1 MKDSKT
7 YRIRTKLGSESE
19 SVINVQLEQT
29 FDTFEILS
37 LKLDQKNAYKLYQS
51 DYGVIVGRVIAN
63 GGFGVPNAK
72 VSIFI
77 ESEEDDDFT
86 KRLLYP
92 YKSTMATNFDG
103 IRYNLL
109 PDYVDDACHQNVGT
123 FPNKRLVL
131 DNNDII
137 DIYDKYYVYT
147 TVTNNAG
154 DYMIFGVPTG
164 SQKLHVDLDLSDIG
178 MLSQR
183 PRDLMYK
190 GYKETDFESPNKF
203 KKSTNLN
210 SLAQIYTQDKGLYVY
225 PFWGDTTES
234 KDNIAVTRCD
244 IELSYKFEPTCVFM
258 GSIVTDTG
266 SNSISKNCAG
276 ATSSGKMS
284 ELVSGEGTIEMIRKT
299 IDNKVESYQIRGN
312 RLIDGD
318 GVWCYQIPM
327 NLDYIMTDEFG
338 NIVPSDNPEKGI
350 PTRTRVRFRISL
362 DKVPNDNTARNR
374 CQYLVPNNPRLD
386 EERYPDFTKTK
397 EVDYEFG
404 TNTKDE
410 NYRDL
415 FWNKV
420 YTVKNYIP
428 RLQKNTWVKNRKHT
442 GIKLINHFGDNNP
455 MPYNNM
461 NIKLTFQYRL
471 ICVIAKIF
479 INLIRFLNQIL
490 TLLSYPFCWIAKLF
504 KGPCKLL
511 RRVPWP
517 LKWITKVLE
526 VPICG
531 LYDLA
536 TKMVFPCIEISSEF
550 CGDNV
555 THNYSFYPGCGKI
568 LFTNA
573 TMPGECITEKTKLK
587 HEEQQIKDNVPQEEK
602 TEVSFSTGELYNC
615 VESSL
620 AEDNDVVSFNF
631 HNDWINGVLYAPL
644 WFRKIT
650 PKKKLL
656 FGLIKRDAKDQWC
669 SSETLQ
675 NKKLKI
681 FTPCAI
687 LREKEKSYY
696 SVDGMP
702 KKAYHMDGSM
712 KCGNNMEKQNCLNRR
727 AFIGLHNGIIVKRQT
742 MLGEDVY
749 YYQAVEFDHDQRTGN
764 NAIEGTPVK
773 EENEQGSV
781 KLVFATDIV
790 LLGSLN
796 DCDLQGVPQF
806 FKSLES
812 TTYKLPPTLL
822 FTDNVMVTSINE
834 EGVPESLFSDDGDTI
849 TTTQESKTEMTGA
862 DWGNYN
868 DDICPGSRNEEHN
881 QDSGLFYSIGCNSQR
896 TLPKSCINLSRIC
909 EFGVSL
915 DESKHVLTEQP
926 TKTGSDDSFY
936 SYLVPDGFISK
947 DELYNIDERS
957 AFASLNHNGLH
968 TKLSEKTGL
977 MEYDFDYVFVN
988 NFDNSLRGHM
998 EARQKRCSNSYKYN
1012 YWLEEFSDGYYDFRM
1027 GRKPYF
1033 YDDENYNENLEKNR
1047 QPSGRSLPRYENSF
1061 YFYFGLKHG
1070 KTALDKFNSQFVSS
1084 CYDENE
1090 EFENIGVIAVGN
1102 DWCSDLTG
1110 NSRNGYIA
1118 IDLSMVD
1125 LPCEII
1131 FKSLS
1136 DSGFTD
1142 MVIETNEE
1150 KIYIC
1155 NWSREELDNMHY
1167 PSLEGLRV
1175 ALTELEEKGYVHV
1188 KIDINQSVIK
1198 MFPNGTYEMTVTDK
1212 NGEITTVTF
1221 TLKSEY
1227 LKSNVVGTNFNYP
1240 DNVLLKRFNGS
1251 RDAIKNDTTDIEPMP
1266 VSIISTRDIGGT
1278 IAVSF
1283 PYSYN
1288 KVSGENEEIPY
1299 FIIEVSGIRDT
1310 NGNYTYNEYIDRRD
1324 SLTNTDGVI
1333 AYNENRNN
1341 SENGVALFG
1350 VPKPDECYL
1359 IKVTEYCFD
1368 MSTSTYTRSGNTVS
1382 YTVCIK
1388 EKQPFKLYINE
1399 VDYDLISDWDCGFR
1413 NELQNSADVKPTGS
1427 PRDLLRDVHP
1437 SDNWIHMS
1445 DKRRYRWYSYRPY
1458 QNIDKEFVRTT
1469 DQIHN
1474 MFRDSLDDTV
1484 DGKTEIQFLSQF
1496 DSSRYNVLY
1505 NKHFAENMPHVLY
1518 NINEDNEKED
1528 NITKRSNFWQLDTN
1542 KFREEIKHASARQ
1555 TETEYVSD
1563 YHVSKDFYS
1572 ENYVHKGN
1580 CGTIT
1585 PTEYNTLSPED
1596 KEKYYPLRIN
1606 KTTYDNIENDT
1617 CKSNFSVRTIDDRG
1631 YNALYDQNMYYYT
1644 QTKLITDTEYYL
1656 MPDEERRKCTIVNVY
1671 NMYRYTWVIVINDE
1685 EYNALEGYTSE
1696 VYVNKNTCNAISPIE
1711 YRELNDEEKTQYYS
1725 LEVDEETYNEMDSY
1739 CKPHF
1744 SGNKSRCV
1752 QFNEGG
1758 KGDYYDLVLDEQTY
1772 QNQLNDIQKLYFRK
1786 NTYYVGEETELEAL
1800 LGILYDLT
1808 KEVDELQDE
1817 VVNNVKQTF
1826 QLNCTSDTKTITYRA
1841 ITDDKPITY
1850 HEVHKHE
1857 NVEEENDFQTVECSF
1872 KYNNSYTVDEIS
1884 IPTITTKDSKFY
1896 GNEDIPEPLTFLK
1909 FEMSGSVL
1917 PEDLTGNMSGVY
1929 NYRGTSEK
1937 KKLMFSVDNRAT
1949 CGSDDEK
1956 TKKAYFVAVNNSRY
1970 PINTNKA
1977 GNTIPERY
1985 RTDNPQLG
1993 YMFGYHIIDKI
2004 FDINPLVWAIT
2015 NNVPYFMKYV
2025 EDLSGKSPKG
2035 ETIEKRTIF
2044 ENKLVYMNGLF
2055 TAQIRNGNAS
2065 YYDTYKVDGDKKRA
2079 NFKEQEIGYVFS
2091 PEIYTYRDNEET
2103 DEDVEDRMPTLRY
2116 LTGADINVEL
2126 STIPGV
2132 TNSLTI
2138 KNYDNYAIG
2147 TDEENEQQDDDMWQ
2161 HTNRKEYC
2169 TLTKYDERYTFKD
2182 DNDCELSDNIDSR
2195 LKIVLTEDSVNDCKN
2210 RGNTKFS
2217 LKIENCSDEEGLIYY
2232 VFDAKDDGNIY
2243 YPINKAEFD
2252 DTEGM
2257 FVMDVGCQG
2266 KCALD
2271 QNTKIFEKNVNKLQY
2286 LYTVYTKRGLKPYW
2300 GSFPFGNI
2308 GVQGTLGNYETT
2320 TELESIYEN
2329 ENTEQEYKA
2338 KGWSNTGEFTLTD
2351 NDNYPCV
2358 YSVVVTGNNTR
2369 TISPVYDY
2377 RYVCVTLIFGS
2388 VFIKKEIL
2396 DENNAITGFD
2406 FSENGKMTFDIS
2418 NVYNCEHP
2426 ERFEDILYYFY
2437 NYPYKVTFECK
2448 LDGANTVQGSYTHTS
2463 YVNDPEG
2470 YVLFDLSEDAYNS
2483 LKVIY
2488 DGSRGSVGKR
2498 IDNDTK
2504 VEIVDVTG
2512 LKHIPQWRTEADCC
2526 VAYKNKCWASV
2537 TWFTNGGTWVDTY
2550 DKGTYLIDAYTEVD
2564 GEGYENDYYG
2574 SDSDFVKLFENG
2586 TTYTPGSVGI
2596 LTKDTGEGS
2605 TICPQEGEGGFLGWS
2620 TTPDGSN
2627 IVDSDQVITIDC
2639 DDRDG
2644 YGAQIYYAIWADDI
2658 VGVQWLDCDG
2668 NELKKLCNV
2677 IKGTVLTDED
2687 MPVSDNPDKIIA
2699 GWKIGD
2705 DDVDLTNGYEVT
2717 GDTVF
2722 TARCATACFPSIR
2735 LFECID
2741 IGREYIEMVYI
2752 SIDVTPSGGGTPKH
2766 HTYTWSPIGFGT
2778 YPSLSNEAVWVCP
2791 MSFNEGD
2798 EIVVNIDGIET
2809 HNGCMIWTTN
2819 SVCDNYSAEFSE
2831 CDWAVEICQNSV
2843 IEGNSTLLTLGEN
2856 CRGSQVKMIHKY
2868 ASQDDCSCETPVRV
2882 IWRKDCPGDI
2892 HWDTFV
2898 CYGEYLILPAANP
2911 KKEGYTFDGW
2921 DDGYDDEILLNPVTS
2936 ETHTQIIDGV
2946 PTIELCPI
2954 WKADGDDGDEEYT
2967 VEFLAEG
2974 NNLSNY
2980 TKQVNSGDMLLLSDI
2995 PEDSSISVPSGKT
3008 WPNNK
3013 WTHKTKVNGVF
3024 ITGSKYYRSEIPTIE
3039 ILGDT
3044 QFVAEFEEEIPQT
3057 TYSVTFKVGECQ
3069 IDEIQEVTEG
3079 GYAVC
3084 PTSEE
3089 VEESECFTEGFD
3101 VFDGEWRLEGTNL
3114 TYDETYINNS
3124 YNIVTDTVFVAVL
3137 TKLGECEYDFY
3148 WSIPEELENKDING
3162 NSVTTDSLA
3171 HGVIPSGSVPT
3182 PPSDTPPTLNGF
3194 NYGGWLIRGGDGTP
3208 FDNNNIPAIMSNT
3221 IFDGCWIDTGKRKY
3235 RIPWRV
3241 ENYSSK
3247 TLKAGHFTLKVN
3259 CPGGIVTDSDT
3270 DISFGGDIQP
3280 YSGSGE
3286 PNERHGND
3294 LVADTMPIDWISL
3307 YANTAVVTCQ
3317 VGNNTVDVTWTRDSG
3332 LLITNTYFRNGSNQT
3347 LVVQLY
3353 DTAPSYPVT
3362 FNAVDLDGNLIKM
3375 VSTQNVA
3382 IATTLDDTIIPS
3394 TAYICSY
3401 ASPGGVGVAYNFIE
3415 WDDDPHGDVVWS
3427 ALTYNAKLERKQ
3439 YNVTFIWDGDNPS
3452 NLIVRSILHGEYADT
3467 VEPSPS
3473 LAPVK
3478 TGYTFSGWNPVPA
3491 ETQVTSPDVVFVGV
3505 WTPDAP
3511 DTVNITFI
3519 AEEQNSS
3526 PVVSWTVTT
3535 LQNVEIGHTLT
3546 QSEVPSEQ
3554 EILNATDNP
3563 NAYLFGSWEGGQ
3575 SPAGMT
3581 ITAAT
3586 TIIKAYVTKKTFT
3599 VTFKVKDD
3607 DSGSVIGSDIS
3618 SMTVPYGYIL
3628 SSSDLP
3634 SNSEILNATGNPEAY
3649 DLNDLYWR
3657 VGNTNTD
3664 FDGGATVEIVTNRT
3678 VYAMVVRKFFSVKY
3692 VHNNGTGTET
3702 NVTPSPYYGD
3712 AIEIIDAPQYA
3723 NHTFDGWKSSL
3734 NNQLYQPGTSY
3745 IVDNTVVFTAQWTD
3759 VTPGPYS
3766 VKFYGDDSALIETQ
3780 TIQYGQHATPPS
3792 VTTNEGRKFKD
3803 AWIRRSNSETV
3814 NNSDFSTYNINA
3826 NMDFDAVIVNEYKVR
3841 FQTPSYV
3848 GIIGSQWVEE
3858 NESVQNSGLPT
3869 YQQVTEKA
3877 NEEGLTYMGN
3887 ANGECNG
3894 EGAWRINSPA
3904 LDSQTYTNNQIIAY
3918 PITSETT
3925 FYARFSCVVT
3935 FDYGSH
3941 SSQPSTMLSVEKRTY
3956 LTTSQIPT
3964 PQQQYIDENYE
3975 FVGWDGNTSERIMD
3989 NITFTAQWQEKPSA
4003 IVTWQVN
4010 YETVDG
4016 TMTTVTYRTNEF
4028 NNLPYVL
4035 QSSDIPVNDAL
4046 KAATG
4051 EYAAFSGGGNQPT
4064 WSPQNPVGV
4073 EITGDTTFTATFMR
4087 NTYNV
4092 TFKLC
4097 DDTTVAYSSNPIK
4110 YGQTVNTNIVPN
4122 PENENCTLNPI
4133 NPWNPSL
4140 TTPVTSNII
4149 FAANCD
4155 CQGEMET
4162 YQVNTRVTNNTT
4174 RYSINSIR
4182 VFLWVSTGGSGQ
4194 ESETTIG
4201 AGGGI
4206 TPNGGYHDGSDFKA
4220 DKFPSN
4226 WVYFQARRAIVT
4238 FDQHSPM
4245 EITLSDTG
4253 VGYKLTSNTFS
4264 VGDYG
4269 TSKVFEITVEEV

>member
-7 YRIRTKLGSESE
+7 YRIRTKLGGESE

-276 ATSSGKMS
+276 ATNSGKMS

-404 TNTKDE
+404 TNTKEE

-526 VPICG
+526 IPICG

-573 TMPGECITEKTKLK
+573 TMPGECITGKTKTK

-687 LREKEKSYY
+687 LREKEKSYN
-696 SVDGMP
+696 SIDGTS

-773 EENEQGSV
+773 EKNEQGSV

-868 DDICPGSRNEEHN
+868 DDICPGSKNEEHN

-915 DESKHVLTEQP
+915 DESKHILTEQP

-998 EARQKRCSNSYKYN
+998 EARQKRCSNSYRYN

-1033 YDDENYNENLEKNR
+1033 YDDEKYNENLEKNR

-1102 DWCSDLTG
+1102 DWCSDLTD

-1125 LPCEII
+1125 LPCEIV

-1142 MVIETNEE
+1142 RVIETNEE
-1150 KIYIC
+1150 KIYLC

-1188 KIDINQSVIK
+1188 KYDINQYLIK

-1251 RDAIKNDTTDIEPMP
+1251 RDAIKNDTTNIEPMP

-1299 FIIEVSGIRDT
+1299 FIIEVSGIKDT
-1310 NGNYTYNEYIDRRD
+1310 NGNYTYNEYIDRRNG
-1324 SLTNTDGVI
+1324 LTKTNGVI

-1359 IKVTEYCFD
+1359 VKVTEYCFD

-1399 VDYDLISDWDCGFR
+1399 VDYDLISDWNCGFI
-1413 NELQNSADVKPTGS
+1413 NESQNTAEVKPTGS
-1427 PRDLLRDVHP
+1427 PSNLLRNVRP

-1474 MFRDSLDDTV
+1474 MFRDSP
-1484 DGKTEIQFLSQF
+1484 DGKVDRKTETEFLNQFNGSK
-1496 DSSRYNVLY
+1496 YNVLY
-1505 NKHFAENMPHVLY
+1505 NKHFTENMPHVLY

-1528 NITKRSNFWQLDTN
+1528 DITKRSNFWQLDTSN
-1542 KFREEIKHASARQ
+1542 LREEIGHASTRQ

-1563 YHVSKDFYS
+1563 YHVSRDFYS
-1572 ENYVHKGN
+1572 ENYVHKEN
-1580 CGTIT
+1580 CDTIT
-1585 PTEYNTLSPED
+1585 PTEYSTLSPED

-1606 KTTYDNIENDT
+1606 KTTYDSIENDT
-1617 CKSNFSVRTIDDRG
+1617 CKSNFSVRTIDDSG

-1644 QTKLITDTEYYL
+1644 QTKLITDTEYNV
-1656 MPDEERRKCTIVNVY
+1656 MPDEERRKCTRINVY
-1671 NMYRYTWVIVINDE
+1671 NMYRYTWVTVINEE
-1685 EYNALEGYTSE
+1685 EYNTLEGYTSE
-1696 VYVNKNTCNAISPIE
+1696 VYVNKDTCDVISPIE
-1711 YRELNDEEKTQYYS
+1711 YRELDDEEKTQYYS
-1725 LEVDEETYNEMDSY
+1725 LEVDEETYNEMSPY
-1739 CKPHF
+1739 CQSRF
-1744 SGNKSRCV
+1744 SEKKSRCV

-1758 KGDYYDLVLDEQTY
+1758 KEDYYDLVLDEQTY
-1772 QNQLNDIQKLYFRK
+1772 QNQLNDIQKSYFRE

-1808 KEVDELQDE
+1808 LEVDKLQDE
-1817 VVNNVKQTF
+1817 VVDNVKQTF

-1857 NVEEENDFQTVECSF
+1857 NIEEENDFQTVECSF
-1872 KYNNSYTVDEIS
+1872 KYSTSYTVDEIS
-1884 IPTITTKDSKFY
+1884 VPTITTKDSKFY
-1896 GNEDIPEPLTFLK
+1896 GNEDISEPLTFLK
-1909 FEMSGSVL
+1909 FVMSGSNA
-1917 PEDLTGNMSGVY
+1917 PEDLTGDTNGLY
-1929 NYRGTSEK
+1929 NYSGTSEK

-1949 CGSDDEK
+1949 CDSDDEK

-1985 RTDNPQLG
+1985 RTGDSQLG

-2025 EDLSGKSPKG
+2025 SNLIGKSPRG
-2035 ETIEKRTIF
+2035 ETIEERTIF
-2044 ENKLVYMNGLF
+2044 DNKLVYMNGLF

-2091 PEIYTYRDNEET
+2091 PEIYTYRENGET

-2116 LTGADINVEL
+2116 VTGAKITVDIPGDVE
-2126 STIPGV
+2126 GV

-2147 TDEENEQQDDDMWQ
+2147 TDEENEEQDNDMWQ
-2161 HTNRKEYC
+2161 HTEKKEYC

-2195 LKIVLTEDSVNDCKN
+2195 LRIVLTEDSVNDCKN
-2210 RGNTKFS
+2210 RKNTKFS

-2232 VFDAKDDGNIY
+2232 VFDAKDGGNIY

-2252 DTEGM
+2252 DGEGM

-2271 QNTKIFEKNVNKLQY
+2271 QDTKIFEKDVNKLQY
-2286 LYTVYTKRGLKPYW
+2286 LYTVYTKRGLKPYL

-2308 GVQGTLGNYETT
+2308 GFQGTLGNYETT

-2351 NDNYPCV
+2351 KDSYPCV

-2388 VFIKKEIL
+2388 VFIKKEVL

-2406 FSENGKMTFDIS
+2406 FSENGKMTFDVS
-2418 NVYNCEHP
+2418 NIYDCEHP
-2426 ERFEDILYYFY
+2426 NSFDKILYYFY

-2537 TWFTNGGTWVDTY
+2537 TWFTNGGTWVDTHEE
-2550 DKGTYLIDAYTEVD
+2550 GTYLIDAYTEAD
-2564 GEGYENDYYG
+2564 GEGYENGYYG

-2596 LTKDTGEGS
+2596 LTKNTGEGS
-2605 TICPQEGEGGFLGWS
+2605 TICPQDGEGGFLGWS

-2627 IVDSDQVITIDC
+2627 IVNADQVITIDC

-2668 NELKKLCNV
+2668 NEVKKLCNV
-2677 IKGTVLTDED
+2677 IKGTIIEYSD
-2687 MPVSDNPDKIIA
+2687 MPTPSSPDIAYTSWTANDVAISD
-2699 GWKIGD
+2699 WE
-2705 DDVDLTNGYEVT
+2705 NGYEVT
-2717 GDTVF
+2717 GDTIF
-2722 TARCATACFPSIR
+2722 KAECEQTYKPSLRFIN
-2735 LFECID
+2735 CID
-2741 IGREYIEMVYI
+2741 IGRREIVYVELTYYIYDESGILVE
-2752 SIDVTPSGGGTPKH
+2752 TNKRRWAPSPIVSPGNGSGRNEDTFIAEKFYPENYSVQFVIERVETADGCAIYDSDGCSGSAPGTPCEWA
-2766 HTYTWSPIGFGT
+2766 YDI
-2778 YPSLSNEAVWVCP
+2778 C
-2791 MSFNEGD
+2791 
-2798 EIVVNIDGIET
+2798 
-2809 HNGCMIWTTN
+2809 TN
-2819 SVCDNYSAEFSE
+2819 SQAETSGLNN
-2831 CDWAVEICQNSV
+2831 VERQAKSV
-2843 IEGNSTLLTLGEN
+2843 LMTDE
-2856 CRGSQVKMIHKY
+2856 
-2868 ASQDDCSCETPVRV
+2868 DCSCSNSYDI
-2882 IWRKDCPGDI
+2882 IWLDDCTNGEIYNEEDYVCFGDYI
-2892 HWDTFV
+2892 VPPYPDP
-2898 CYGEYLILPAANP
+2898 E
-2911 KKEGYTFDGW
+2911 KEGYVFDGW
-2921 DDGYDDEILLNPVTS
+2921 NDRHGGDVLNNPLSENTPNEGGVITICAEWKEEEPIQ
-2936 ETHTQIIDGV
+2936 ETH
-2946 PTIELCPI
+2946 
-2954 WKADGDDGDEEYT
+2954 
-2967 VEFLAEG
+2967 F
-2974 NNLSNY
+2974 
-2980 TKQVNSGDMLLLSDI
+2980 
-2995 PEDSSISVPSGKT
+2995 
-3008 WPNNK
+3008 
-3013 WTHKTKVNGVF
+3013 
-3024 ITGSKYYRSEIPTIE
+3024 
-3039 ILGDT
+3039 
-3044 QFVAEFEEEIPQT
+3044 
-3057 TYSVTFKVGECQ
+3057 VTFKVDECQ
-3069 IDEIQEVTEG
+3069 IGPVQEIANNGHAT
-3079 GYAVC
+3079 C
-3084 PTSEE
+3084 PTHED
-3089 VEESECFTEGFD
+3089 VESSSCFTEGFD
-3101 VFDGEWRLEGTNL
+3101 VFEGKWCLEGTNQIF
-3114 TYDETYINNS
+3114 DETYINNT
-3124 YNIVTDTVFVAVL
+3124 YVINTDTVFVAVL
-3137 TKLGECEYDFY
+3137 TRLEECEYDFY
-3148 WSIPEELENKDING
+3148 WSVPEEVENKDING
-3162 NSVTTDSLA
+3162 NPISTDSLA
-3171 HGVIPSGSVPT
+3171 HGVVAAGDIPLPPT
-3182 PPSDTPPTLNGF
+3182 DTPPTLNGF
-3194 NYGGWLIRGGDGTP
+3194 TYQGWKIRGGDGTP
-3208 FDNNNIPAIMSNT
+3208 FDNSNIPAIISDT
-3221 IFDGCWIDTGKRKY
+3221 IFDGCWLDTGKRRY

-3259 CPGGIVTDSDT
+3259 CPGGVVADSGT

-3286 PNERHGND
+3286 PNERHGSD
-3294 LVADTMPIDWISL
+3294 LVADTMPSDWISL
-3307 YANTAVVTCQ
+3307 YANTAIVTCQ

-3332 LLITNTYFRNGSNQT
+3332 LLVTNTYFRNGNNQT
-3347 LVVQLY
+3347 LVVKLY

-3382 IATTLDDTIIPS
+3382 IATELDDTIIPS

-3415 WDDDPHGDVVWS
+3415 WDNDPHGDVVWS

-3439 YNVTFIWDGDNPS
+3439 YNVTFMWDTDNPS
-3452 NLIVRSILHGEYADT
+3452 NIIVKGVYHGDYAE
-3467 VEPSPS
+3467 EPDPS

-3478 TGYTFSGWNPVPA
+3478 EGYTFSGWNPVPS
-3491 ETQVTSPDVVFVGV
+3491 ETPITSNNVVFVGV
-3505 WTPDAP
+3505 WTPNAP
-3511 DTVNITFI
+3511 DTVNVTFI

-3554 EILNATDNP
+3554 EILNVTDNP
-3563 NAYLFGSWEGGQ
+3563 NAYLFSSWEGGQ

-3581 ITAAT
+3581 ITAST
-3586 TIIKAYVTKKTFT
+3586 TTIKAYVTKKTFT

-3634 SNSEILNATGNPEAY
+3634 NNSEILNATGNPDAY

-3657 VGNTNTD
+3657 VGNTSID

-3678 VYAMVVRKFFSVKY
+3678 VYAMVVRKIFSVKY

-3712 AIEIIDAPQYA
+3712 AIEIIAAPQYA

-3745 IVDNTVVFTAQWTD
+3745 IVENTVVFTAQWTD

-3792 VTTNEGRKFKD
+3792 VTTNEGRKFKN

-3814 NNSDFSTYNINA
+3814 NNSDFSTYDINA

-3869 YQQVTEKA
+3869 YQQVTAKA

-3904 LDSQTYTNNQIIAY
+3904 LDSQTYTNSQITTY
-3918 PITSETT
+3918 PITAETT

-3941 SSQPSTMLSVEKRTY
+3941 SSQPSTMFSVEKRTY
-3956 LTTSQIPT
+3956 LTSSQIPT

-3989 NITFTAQWQEKPSA
+3989 NITFTAQWQEKQSA
-4003 IVTWQVN
+4003 TVTWNVN

-4016 TMTTVTYRTNEF
+4016 TMSTVTYRTNEF

-4035 QSSDIPVNDAL
+4035 QISDIPVNDAL
-4046 KAATG
+4046 KTATG
-4051 EYAAFSGGGNQPT
+4051 EYAAFSGDGNQPT

-4073 EITGDTTFTATFMR
+4073 EITGNTTFTATFMR
-4087 NTYNV
+4087 NTFNV
-4092 TFKLC
+4092 NFKLC
-4097 DDTTVAYSSNPIK
+4097 DNSTVPYQANPVK
-4110 YGQTVNTNIVPN
+4110 YGSTVNAELIPDAAVDD
-4122 PENENCTLNPI
+4122 CTLNPS
-4133 NPWNPSL
+4133 NPWNPAL
-4140 TTPVTSNII
+4140 TTPVTSSII
-4149 FAANCD
+4149 FSANCD
-4155 CQGEMET
+4155 CPEEMITYSVNWELYNYSRFIINGITIYLNAIKVGDSSLTRECET
-4162 YQVNTRVTNNTT
+4162 SIVT
-4174 RYSINSIR
+4174 
-4182 VFLWVSTGGSGQ
+4182 
-4194 ESETTIG
+4194 
-4201 AGGGI
+4201 GGGI
-4206 TPNGGYHDGSDFKA
+4206 PEYDPNRQPPNTTYGYRSAASMGIKDIDVNACTYITVKRARFDYFYGSTSGNCEITTTPNEYGYIS
-4220 DKFPSN
+4220 
-4226 WVYFQARRAIVT
+4226 
-4238 FDQHSPM
+4238 
-4245 EITLSDTG
+4245 
-4253 VGYKLTSNTFS
+4253 SNTYNKECIVEINQEKPASCNNS
-4264 VGDYG
+4264 VFRIYIYDPSGPPSSLNLNSNNSD
-4269 TSKVFEITVEEV
+4269 SIE

>member
-77 ESEEDDDFT
+77 ESEEDDEFT

-109 PDYVDDACHQNVGT
+109 PDYVDDACHQDVGT

-573 TMPGECITEKTKLK
+573 TMPGECITSKTKTK

-631 HNDWINGVLYAPL
+631 HNDWVNGVLYAPL

-656 FGLIKRDAKDQWC
+656 FGLIKRNAKDQWC
-669 SSETLQ
+669 SSDTLQ

-687 LREKEKSYY
+687 LREKEKSYN
-696 SVDGMP
+696 SIDGTP

-868 DDICPGSRNEEHN
+868 DDICPGSKNEEHN

-915 DESKHVLTEQP
+915 DESKHILTEQP

-1012 YWLEEFSDGYYDFRM
+1012 YWLEEFSDGYYNFRM

-1033 YDDENYNENLEKNR
+1033 YDDEKYNENLEKNR

-1102 DWCSDLTG
+1102 EWCSDLTD

-1142 MVIETNEE
+1142 RVIETNEE

-1167 PSLEGLRV
+1167 PSLESLRL
-1175 ALTELEEKGYVHV
+1175 ALTELEEKGYVYV
-1188 KIDINQSVIK
+1188 KYDINQHIIK

-1251 RDAIKNDTTDIEPMP
+1251 RDAIKNDTTEIEPNP
-1266 VSIISTRDIGGT
+1266 ISIISTRDIGGT

-1288 KVSGENEEIPY
+1288 KNSGENEEIDY
-1299 FIIEVSGIRDT
+1299 FIIEVFGIKDT
-1310 NGNYTYNEYIDRRD
+1310 NGEYTYREKIEKKNNITK
-1324 SLTNTDGVI
+1324 SSGVI

-1368 MSTSTYTRSGNTVS
+1368 MTENEYTLSGNTVS

-1399 VDYDLISDWDCGFR
+1399 VDYDLISDWHCGFK
-1413 NELQNSADVKPTGS
+1413 NNSQNTADVSSSGS
-1427 PRDLLRDVHP
+1427 P

-1445 DKRRYRWYSYRPY
+1445 DKRRYRWYNYRPY

-1474 MFRDSLDDTV
+1474 MFRDSLDGRV
-1484 DGKTEIQFLSQF
+1484 DGKTETEFLNQFTASKY
-1496 DSSRYNVLY
+1496 DVLY
-1505 NKHFAENMPHVLY
+1505 KKHFDTNMPHVLY

-1528 NITKRSNFWQLDTN
+1528 EITKRSNFWQLDTS
-1542 KFREEIKHASARQ
+1542 KFRDDIIESASTRQ
-1555 TETEYVSD
+1555 TETEYVSEN
-1563 YHVSKDFYS
+1563 HVSKDYYS
-1572 ENYVHKGN
+1572 ENYVHKET
-1580 CGTIT
+1580 CSIIT
-1585 PTEYNTLSPED
+1585 PAQYNTLTPEL
-1596 KEKYYPLRIN
+1596 KEKYYPLRID
-1606 KTTYDNIENDT
+1606 TATYDGIENDM
-1617 CKSNFSVRTIDDRG
+1617 CKSSFSIKSIDDAT
-1631 YNALYDQNMYYYT
+1631 YNALYEQNMYYYT
-1644 QTKLITDTEYYL
+1644 QTKLITDGEYYL
-1656 MPDEERRKCTIVNVY
+1656 MPDEERRKCTRVNAY
-1671 NMYRYTWVIVINDE
+1671 SMYRYTWDIVINEE

-1696 VYVNKNTCNAISPIE
+1696 VYVKKNTCDVISPIE
-1711 YRELNDEEKTQYYS
+1711 YRELDDEEKTQYYS
-1725 LEVDEETYNEMDSY
+1725 LEVDDETYNEMTSY
-1739 CKPHF
+1739 CQSHF
-1744 SGNKSRCV
+1744 SENKSRCI

-1758 KGDYYDLVLDEQTY
+1758 KGDYYDLTIDETTY
-1772 QNQLNDIQKLYFRK
+1772 ENVLNDDQKSYFVK

-1800 LGILYDLT
+1800 LEILYDLT
-1808 KEVDELQDE
+1808 LEVDELQDE

-1872 KYNNSYTVDEIS
+1872 KYSNSYTVDEIS

-1909 FEMSGSVL
+1909 FEMLGSTI

-1929 NYRGTSEK
+1929 NYSGTSEK

-1970 PINTNKA
+1970 TINTNKA

-1985 RTDNPQLG
+1985 RTGDSQLG

-2025 EDLSGKSPKG
+2025 EDSSGKSPEG
-2035 ETIEKRTIF
+2035 ETIEERTIF

-2065 YYDTYKVDGDKKRA
+2065 RYDTYHTDDDKKRA
-2079 NFKEQEIGYVFS
+2079 YFQEQGIGYVFS
-2091 PEIYTYRDNEET
+2091 GEIYTYRDNGET

-2126 STIPGV
+2126 SNIPGV

-2147 TDEENEQQDDDMWQ
+2147 TDEENEQQDIDMWQ
-2161 HTNRKEYC
+2161 HTNKKEYC

-2195 LKIVLTEDSVNDCKN
+2195 LRIVLTEDSVNDCKN

-2232 VFDAKDDGNIY
+2232 VFDAKDGGNVY
-2243 YPINKAEFD
+2243 YPINKAKFD
-2252 DTEGM
+2252 EADGM
-2257 FVMDVGCQG
+2257 FVMDVGCEG
-2266 KCALD
+2266 RCALD
-2271 QNTKIFEKNVNKLQY
+2271 QDKIFEKDINKLQY
-2286 LYTVYTKRGLKPYW
+2286 LYTVYTKRGLKPYL

-2308 GVQGTLGNYETT
+2308 GLRGTLGNYETT

-2338 KGWSNTGEFTLTD
+2338 EGWSNTGEFTLTD
-2351 NDNYPCV
+2351 EDSYPCV

-2377 RYVCVTLIFGS
+2377 RFVCVTLIFGS
-2388 VFIKKEIL
+2388 VFIKKEVL

-2406 FSENGKMTFDIS
+2406 FSENGKMTFDVS

-2483 LKVIY
+2483 LKAIY

-2512 LKHIPQWRTEADCC
+2512 LKHIPKWRTESDCC
-2526 VAYKNKCWASV
+2526 VAYKKKCWASV
-2537 TWFTNGGTWVDTY
+2537 TWITNGGTWVDTY
-2550 DKGTYLIDAYTEVD
+2550 EEGTYLIDAYTEVD
-2564 GEGYENDYYG
+2564 GEGYENDYYN
-2574 SDSDFVKLFENG
+2574 SESDFIKLFEEG
-2586 TTYTPGSVGI
+2586 ATYTPGSVGI
-2596 LTKDTGEGS
+2596 LTKNTGEGS
-2605 TICPQEGEGGFLGWS
+2605 TICPQEDAGGFLGWS

-2627 IVDSDQVITIDC
+2627 IVNPGQVITIDC
-2639 DDRDG
+2639 DDMDG

-2668 NELKKLCNV
+2668 NEVKKLCNI

-2687 MPVSDNPDKIIA
+2687 MPVSDNPDKIIV
-2699 GWKIGD
+2699 GWKID
-2705 DDVDLTNGYEVT
+2705 DDNVDLTNGYVVT

-2722 TARCATACFPSIR
+2722 TARCATACSPSIR

-2766 HTYTWSPIGFGT
+2766 HTYRWHPSGFGT

-2809 HNGCMIWTTN
+2809 HNGCTIWTTN
-2819 SVCDNYSAEFSE
+2819 GVCDNQSAEFSE
-2831 CDWAVEICQNSV
+2831 CDWAVEICQNSI
-2843 IEGNSTLLTLGEN
+2843 IEGNSTLLTLGED
-2856 CRGSQVKMIHKY
+2856 CRGSQIKMVHKY

-2898 CYGEYLILPAANP
+2898 CYGEYLISPATSP

-2921 DDGYDDEILLNPVTS
+2921 DDGHDDEILLNPVTS
-2936 ETHTQIIDGV
+2936 ETPTQIIDGV

-3013 WTHKTKVNGVF
+3013 WTHKTKVNGIFV
-3024 ITGSKYYRSEIPTIE
+3024 TGSKYYRSEIPTIE

-3069 IDEIQEVTEG
+3069 IDEIQEVVSG
-3079 GYAVC
+3079 GHAVC
-3084 PTSEE
+3084 PTAED

-3101 VFDGEWRLEGTNL
+3101 VFEGEWRLEGTNQ
-3114 TYDETYINNS
+3114 TYNETYINGS
-3124 YNIVTDTVFVAVL
+3124 YNITADTVFIAVL
-3137 TKLGECEYDFY
+3137 TRPDECEYDFY
-3148 WSIPEELENKDING
+3148 WSVPEEVENKDING
-3162 NSVTTDSLA
+3162 NPISTDSLA
-3171 HGVIPSGSVPT
+3171 HGVVAAGETPIPPT
-3182 PPSDTPPTLNGF
+3182 DTPPTLNGF
-3194 NYGGWLIRGGDGTP
+3194 TYQGWMIRGGDGTP
-3208 FDNNNIPAIMSNT
+3208 FDNSNIPAIISNT
-3221 IFDGCWIDTGKRKY
+3221 IFDGCWL
-3235 RIPWRV
+3235 
-3241 ENYSSK
+3241 E
-3247 TLKAGHFTLKVN
+3247 AVN
-3259 CPGGIVTDSDT
+3259 V
-3270 DISFGGDIQP
+3270 
-3280 YSGSGE
+3280 
-3286 PNERHGND
+3286 
-3294 LVADTMPIDWISL
+3294 
-3307 YANTAVVTCQ
+3307 
-3317 VGNNTVDVTWTRDSG
+3317 
-3332 LLITNTYFRNGSNQT
+3332 
-3347 LVVQLY
+3347 
-3353 DTAPSYPVT
+3353 
-3362 FNAVDLDGNLIKM
+3362 
-3375 VSTQNVA
+3375 
-3382 IATTLDDTIIPS
+3382 
-3394 TAYICSY
+3394 
-3401 ASPGGVGVAYNFIE
+3401 
-3415 WDDDPHGDVVWS
+3415 
-3427 ALTYNAKLERKQ
+3427 
-3439 YNVTFIWDGDNPS
+3439 
-3452 NLIVRSILHGEYADT
+3452 
-3467 VEPSPS
+3467 
-3473 LAPVK
+3473 
-3478 TGYTFSGWNPVPA
+3478 
-3491 ETQVTSPDVVFVGV
+3491 
-3505 WTPDAP
+3505 
-3511 DTVNITFI
+3511 TFI

-3526 PVVSWTVTT
+3526 PVVSWIVTT
-3535 LQNVEIGHTLT
+3535 LQNVEIGHVLT
-3546 QSEVPSEQ
+3546 QNEVPNEQ
-3554 EILNATDNP
+3554 AILAATGNA
-3563 NAYLFGSWEGGQ
+3563 NAYTFGSWEGGQ
-3575 SPAGMT
+3575 SPAGVE
-3581 ITAAT
+3581 ITAST
-3586 TIIKAYVTKKTFT
+3586 TSFKAYVNKKTFT

-3607 DSGSVIGSDIS
+3607 DSDTIIGSEIS
-3618 SMTVPYGYIL
+3618 AMNVPYGYVL

-3634 SNSEILNATGNPEAY
+3634 SDNEILTATGNPDAY
-3649 DLNDLYWR
+3649 DLDELYWK
-3657 VGNTNTD
+3657 VGNSTTD
-3664 FDGGATVEIVTNRT
+3664 FDGGATVEITTNRT
-3678 VYAMVVRKFFSVKY
+3678 VYAMVTKKFFTVKY
-3692 VHNNGTGTET
+3692 VHNDGTGNET
-3702 NVTPSPYYGD
+3702 NVIPSPYYGD
-3712 AIEIIDAPQYA
+3712 VIQIISAPQYA
-3723 NHTFDGWKSSL
+3723 DHTFDGWKSSL
-3734 NNQLYQPGTSY
+3734 DNQLYQPGTSY
-3745 IVDNTVVFTAQWTD
+3745 TVQNNVIFTGHWTGITPGPYNVSFYGDNGVFLETQIVQHGSYATPPTIQNDEETTLRRFKEAWIRRSDGVEKSNEWFETNGITDDMDFDAKFVNLFKVRFYTPFSGNQVYIIPRQLDEENGHIDTIPTLNEVNAYTNGTTFMNGWRIGSADLDAPTIDHNSLSSYIVTGETNFYARFACTVTFVYGAGSSDQAPAPFNVEMRTVLSSSQIPTPTPLPNYTFNGWDNDPTQRILDNTTFTAQWTYEEPQPTGYTVKWLKCDGVTTLRTDTD
-3759 VTPGPYS
+3759 VPENTIYGTTPGYDYPNGENASTFSGGTGCLFGGEWTKSPITLNSKITSDSTFTPVCSCSGNTYTIKFGVYNNMDSSSQTPQFYQFSVPELNYTLYKGSASTTASTSISQTIGMGNKRTVEINNIDAYS
-3766 VKFYGDDSALIETQ
+3766 EINLNYI
-3780 TIQYGQHATPPS
+3780 TIQYNTGSNDTATLGFNTGVPDEHGYVATIKLYKNDTPYSTTGQ
-3792 VTTNEGRKFKD
+3792 
-3803 AWIRRSNSETV
+3803 
-3814 NNSDFSTYNINA
+3814 
-3826 NMDFDAVIVNEYKVR
+3826 
-3841 FQTPSYV
+3841 
-3848 GIIGSQWVEE
+3848 
-3858 NESVQNSGLPT
+3858 
-3869 YQQVTEKA
+3869 
-3877 NEEGLTYMGN
+3877 
-3887 ANGECNG
+3887 
-3894 EGAWRINSPA
+3894 
-3904 LDSQTYTNNQIIAY
+3904 
-3918 PITSETT
+3918 
-3925 FYARFSCVVT
+3925 
-3935 FDYGSH
+3935 
-3941 SSQPSTMLSVEKRTY
+3941 
-3956 LTTSQIPT
+3956 
-3964 PQQQYIDENYE
+3964 
-3975 FVGWDGNTSERIMD
+3975 
-3989 NITFTAQWQEKPSA
+3989 NITAASFAQSENG
-4003 IVTWQVN
+4003 IYMMVVIT
-4010 YETVDG
+4010 YEP
-4016 TMTTVTYRTNEF
+4016 MMLN
-4028 NNLPYVL
+4028 
-4035 QSSDIPVNDAL
+4035 
-4046 KAATG
+4046 
-4051 EYAAFSGGGNQPT
+4051 
-4064 WSPQNPVGV
+4064 
-4073 EITGDTTFTATFMR
+4073 
-4087 NTYNV
+4087 
-4092 TFKLC
+4092 
-4097 DDTTVAYSSNPIK
+4097 SSNP
-4110 YGQTVNTNIVPN
+4110 QNNN
-4122 PENENCTLNPI
+4122 
-4133 NPWNPSL
+4133 
-4140 TTPVTSNII
+4140 
-4149 FAANCD
+4149 
-4155 CQGEMET
+4155 GEE
-4162 YQVNTRVTNNTT
+4162 
-4174 RYSINSIR
+4174 
-4182 VFLWVSTGGSGQ
+4182 
-4194 ESETTIG
+4194 
-4201 AGGGI
+4201 
-4206 TPNGGYHDGSDFKA
+4206 
-4220 DKFPSN
+4220 
-4226 WVYFQARRAIVT
+4226 
-4238 FDQHSPM
+4238 
-4245 EITLSDTG
+4245 
-4253 VGYKLTSNTFS
+4253 
-4264 VGDYG
+4264 
-4269 TSKVFEITVEEV
+4269 

>member
-7 YRIRTKLGSESE
+7 YRIRTKLGSESD

-77 ESEEDDDFT
+77 ESEEDEDFT

-109 PDYVDDACHQNVGT
+109 PDYVDDACHQDVGT

-210 SLAQIYTQDKGLYVY
+210 SLAQIYTQDRGVYVY

-276 ATSSGKMS
+276 ATGSGKMS

-299 IDNKVESYQIRGN
+299 IDNKVESFQIRGN

-338 NIVPSDNPEKGI
+338 NIVPSDNPDKGI

-386 EERYPDFTKTK
+386 PERYPDYTKTK

-428 RLQKNTWVKNRKHT
+428 RLQKNAWVRNRKHT

-504 KGPCKLL
+504 KKPCKLL
-511 RRVPWP
+511 RKVPWP

-536 TKMVFPCIEISSEF
+536 MKMVFPCIEISSEF

-573 TMPGECITEKTKLK
+573 TLPEECITEKTKKK
-587 HEEQQIKDNVPQEEK
+587 HEEQQVKDKVPQEER
-602 TEVSFSTGELYNC
+602 TEVNFSTGELYNC

-631 HNDWINGVLYAPL
+631 HNDWVNGVLYAPL

-650 PKKKLL
+650 PKKRLL
-656 FGLIKRDAKDQWC
+656 FGLIKRRAKDQWC

-687 LREKEKSYY
+687 LREKEKSYN
-696 SVDGMP
+696 SVDGTS
-702 KKAYHMDGSM
+702 KKAYHMDASM
-712 KCGNNMEKQNCLNRR
+712 KCGKDMEKQNCLNKR
-727 AFIGLHNGIIVKRQT
+727 AFIGLHNGVIVKRQT

-749 YYQAVEFDHDQRTGN
+749 YYQAAEFDHDQRTGN

-773 EENEQGSV
+773 ESGQQGAV
-781 KLVFATDIV
+781 KLIFATDIV

-806 FKSLES
+806 YKSLES
-812 TTYKLPPTLL
+812 TTYKMPPTLL
-822 FTDNVMVTSINE
+822 FTDNVMITTIDE
-834 EGVPESLFSDDGDTI
+834 EGVPQGIFSEDGENI

-862 DWGNYN
+862 DWGNFN
-868 DDICPGSRNEEHN
+868 EDICPGAKKEEHS

-915 DESKHVLTEQP
+915 DESKYVLSAQP
-926 TKTGSDDSFY
+926 TENGSDDNFY
-936 SYLVPDGFISK
+936 SYLVPDGFVSK
-947 DELYNIDERS
+947 DELYNNDERS

-977 MEYDFDYVFVN
+977 MEYDFDYVFVD

-998 EARQKRCSNSYKYN
+998 EARQKKCSNSYKFN

-1027 GRKPYF
+1027 GKKPYF
-1033 YDDENYNENLEKNR
+1033 YDDEKYNDNMEKNR

-1070 KTALDKFNSQFVSS
+1070 KTALDKFNSQFVSN
-1084 CYDENE
+1084 CYDEDE
-1090 EFENIGVIAVGN
+1090 DLQNIGIIAVGN
-1102 DWCSDLTG
+1102 DWCSDLTP

-1118 IDLSMVD
+1118 IDLSLVD

-1131 FKSLS
+1131 IKSLS
-1136 DSGFTD
+1136 DEGFED
-1142 MVIETNEE
+1142 KVIETSEE
-1150 KIYIC
+1150 KVYIC
-1155 NWSREELDNMHY
+1155 NWSKADLDEMHY
-1167 PSLEGLRV
+1167 PSLEGLRQ
-1175 ALTELEEKGYVHV
+1175 ALTELEEQGYVHLKKTV
-1188 KIDINQSVIK
+1188 DNYSLK
-1198 MFPNGTYEMTVTDK
+1198 MLPNGTYEMTITDK
-1212 NGEITTVTF
+1212 NGEIITVTF
-1221 TLKSEY
+1221 TLKAEY

-1240 DNVLLKRFNGS
+1240 DNVLLKRFNGN
-1251 RDAIKNDTTDIEPMP
+1251 RNAIKIDKTEILPNPI
-1266 VSIISTRDIGGT
+1266 SIISTRDIGGT

-1283 PYSYN
+1283 PYNYN
-1288 KVSGENEEIPY
+1288 KTSGENEEIKY
-1299 FIIEVSGIRDT
+1299 FIIKVLGMKDT
-1310 NGNYTYNEYIDRRD
+1310 NGNYTYNEKIERKG
-1324 SLTNTDGVI
+1324 SITKTEGVI
-1333 AYNENRNN
+1333 AYNENKTN
-1341 SENGVALFG
+1341 SEMGVALFG
-1350 VPKPDECYL
+1350 VPKPDECFL
-1359 IKVTEYCFD
+1359 VKVTEYCYD
-1368 MSTSTYTRSGNTVS
+1368 LALRVYTLSGNTVS

-1399 VDYDLISDWDCGFR
+1399 VDYDLISDWHCGFK
-1413 NELQNSADVKPTGS
+1413 NTSQNSASVEVAGN
-1427 PRDLLRDVHP
+1427 P

-1445 DKRRYRWYSYRPY
+1445 DKRRYRWYNYIPY
-1458 QNIDKEFVRTT
+1458 QKLDQEFVRLTE
-1469 DQIHN
+1469 QIHN
-1474 MFRDSLDDTV
+1474 MFRDSLVTGDGTV
-1484 DGKTEIQFLSQF
+1484 DGKTETEFLSQF
-1496 DSSRYNVLY
+1496 SDSKYNVLY
-1505 NKHFAENMPHVLY
+1505 NNHFNSNIPHVLY
-1518 NINEDNEKED
+1518 NLSEDGEKED
-1528 NITKRSNFWQLDTN
+1528 DITKRSKFWQLNTS
-1542 KFREEIKHASARQ
+1542 KLREEIEASSTRP
-1555 TETEYVSD
+1555 TESVYVSEN
-1563 YHVSKDFYS
+1563 HVSKDYYS
-1572 ENYVHKGN
+1572 DYYVHKN
-1580 CGTIT
+1580 SCSSISVDTYNALT
-1585 PTEYNTLSPED
+1585 PEQQQA
-1596 KEKYYPLRIN
+1596 YYPLKID
-1606 KTTYDNIENDT
+1606 KTTYESIDNAVCKAYFSIRAINDDT
-1617 CKSNFSVRTIDDRG
+1617 
-1631 YNALYDQNMYYYT
+1631 YNALYD
-1644 QTKLITDTEYYL
+1644 
-1656 MPDEERRKCTIVNVY
+1656 R
-1671 NMYRYTWVIVINDE
+1671 NMYRYTQTRLIGSNVYSSMPDEGRRNCVWLE
-1685 EYNALEGYTSE
+1685 EYSLYRYTWVTVIDEDEYNELEGYVSDF
-1696 VYVNKNTCNAISPIE
+1696 YVNKNTCVKITPIT
-1711 YRELNDEEKTQYYS
+1711 YNGLDDEEKTQYYG
-1725 LEVDEETYNEMDSY
+1725 LDVDETTYNSMSSS
-1739 CKPHF
+1739 CK
-1744 SGNKSRCV
+1744 SNYTLKKSRCV

-1758 KGDYYDLVLDEQTY
+1758 KGDYFDLTIDEETY
-1772 QNQLNDIQKLYFRK
+1772 NNDLNDDQRAYFTE
-1786 NTYYVGEETELEAL
+1786 NTYYVGEETELGVL
-1800 LGILYDLT
+1800 LSTLYELT
-1808 KEVDELQDE
+1808 EEVDELQDE

-1826 QLNCTSDTKTITYRA
+1826 QLNCPEHSKTIIYRA
-1841 ITDDKPITY
+1841 VTDDKPVTY
-1850 HEVHKHE
+1850 HEVHKSE
-1857 NVEEENDFQTVECSF
+1857 KMEEENDFQTVDCVTGFAYSNA
-1872 KYNNSYTVDEIS
+1872 YNVDEITV
-1884 IPTITTKDSKFY
+1884 PTITAKDSIYYGDEDRTAPLVFDKF
-1896 GNEDIPEPLTFLK
+1896 I
-1909 FEMSGSVL
+1909 MSGSND
-1917 PEDLTGNMSGVY
+1917 PNDLVGDMSG
-1929 NYRGTSEK
+1929 NYSYGTVNENL
-1937 KKLMFSVDNRAT
+1937 LMFAIDNRSNCDT
-1949 CGSDDEK
+1949 ECRDYPICESMKDSN
-1956 TKKAYFVAVNNSRY
+1956 FVAVNNARY
-1970 PINTNKA
+1970 TLNPNKD

-1985 RTDNPQLG
+1985 KSGGSLG

-2004 FDINPLVWAIT
+2004 FDIKPLVWAIT
-2015 NNVPYFMKYV
+2015 NNIPYFMKVLSSPETPGDPRADTYEGRRIFDNKYV
-2025 EDLSGKSPKG
+2025 
-2035 ETIEKRTIF
+2035 F
-2044 ENKLVYMNGLF
+2044 MNGLF
-2055 TAQIRNGNAS
+2055 TAQIRNGNAKE
-2065 YYDTYKVDGDKKRA
+2065 YTTYHTDGDRKRA
-2079 NFKEQEIGYVFS
+2079 NFEEQQIGNVFNA
-2091 PEIYTYRDNEET
+2091 EIYTFRNAGDSDET
-2103 DEDVEDRMPTLRY
+2103 VEDKIPTLRY
-2116 LTGADINVEL
+2116 ITGGDIMVEL
-2126 STIPGV
+2126 GDAAEGI
-2132 TNSLTI
+2132 TNSITI
-2138 KNYDNYAIG
+2138 KNYDKYAIG
-2147 TDEENEQQDDDMWQ
+2147 MEKGNSVQDQDMWV
-2161 HTNRKEYC
+2161 HTDNKEYC
-2169 TLTKYDERYTFKD
+2169 TLTKYDERYTIKD

-2195 LKIVLTEDSVNDCKN
+2195 LRIVLTSDSVNDCKK
-2210 RGNTKFS
+2210 RENTKFGIT
-2217 LKIENCSDEEGLIYY
+2217 LQNCSDEEGLIYY
-2232 VFDAKDDGNIY
+2232 VFDAKDDSHIY
-2243 YPINKAEFD
+2243 FPINKAELED
-2252 DTEGM
+2252 GN
-2257 FVMDVGCQG
+2257 FVMDVGCVG
-2266 KCALD
+2266 SCDAD
-2271 QNTKIFEKNVNKLQY
+2271 YDTRIFEKDVNKLQY
-2286 LYTVYTKRGLKPYW
+2286 LYTVYTKRGLKPYL
-2300 GSFPFGNI
+2300 GSFPFNNI
-2308 GVQGTLGNYETT
+2308 GLQGTLGKYDTT
-2320 TELESIYEN
+2320 LELESVYEN
-2329 ENTEQEYKA
+2329 EKTEQEYSA
-2338 KGWSNTGEFTLTD
+2338 KGWSNTGEFTLV
-2351 NDNYPCV
+2351 NNNKYPCV
-2358 YSVVVTGNNTR
+2358 YSVAITGNNTR

-2377 RYVCVTLIFGS
+2377 RYVCVTLIFGA
-2388 VFIKKEIL
+2388 VFTKKEIV
-2396 DENNAITGFD
+2396 DENNAIEGYEFT
-2406 FSENGKMTFDIS
+2406 ENGKMTFDVS
-2418 NVYNCEHP
+2418 NVYDCEHP
-2426 ERFEDILYYFY
+2426 LDYNKILYYFY
-2437 NYPYKVTFECK
+2437 NYSYQVSFECK
-2448 LDGANTVQGSYTHTS
+2448 INEANTVKGSYTHTP
-2463 YVNDPEG
+2463 YVNNPKG
-2470 YVLFDLSEDAYNS
+2470 YVLFDMSEDGYEE
-2483 LKVIY
+2483 LKNIY
-2488 DGSRGSVGKR
+2488 KNSRGSVGKR
-2498 IDNDTK
+2498 INNDTN
-2504 VEIVDVTG
+2504 VELVDVTG
-2512 LKHIPQWRTEADCC
+2512 LKHIPEWRSGNSCC
-2526 VAYKNKCWASV
+2526 KGYHYTCWA
-2537 TWFTNGGTWVDTY
+2537 TIIWITNGGVWTKVEGDTRH
-2550 DKGTYLIDAYTEVD
+2550 YLIDDYTDEVD
-2564 GEGYENDYYG
+2564 GSNDYYG
-2574 SDSDFVKLFENG
+2574 SSSDFSALFG
-2586 TTYTPGSVGI
+2586 KGRKYKPSDVGV
-2596 LTKDTGEGS
+2596 LTKETGEGS
-2605 TICPQEGEGGFLGWS
+2605 TLCPQEEGEGGFLGWS
-2620 TTPDGSN
+2620 TTPDGTN
-2627 IVDSDQVITIDC
+2627 IINADQEITIDC
-2639 DDRDG
+2639 EDENG
-2644 YGAQIYYAIWADDI
+2644 YGPQIYYAIWADDI
-2658 VGVQWLDCDG
+2658 VGVKWVDCDG
-2668 NELKKLCNV
+2668 NELKSLCNV
-2677 IKGTVLTDED
+2677 IKGAILTSED
-2687 MPVSDNPDKIIA
+2687 MPASDNPNKVIV
-2699 GWKIGD
+2699 GWKID
-2705 DDVDLTNGYEVT
+2705 ENEVDLTNGYEVT
-2717 GDTVF
+2717 GDTIF
-2722 TARCATACFPSIR
+2722 TARCATACTPSIR

-2741 IGREYIEMVYI
+2741 IGREAIEFVYI
-2752 SIDVTPSGGGTPKH
+2752 SLDVTPSGGGDTKH
-2766 HTYTWSPIGFGT
+2766 HTYTWWPSGFGT
-2778 YPSLSNEAVWVCP
+2778 YPSLSNEAVWTCP
-2791 MSFNEGD
+2791 MSFNDGD
-2798 EIVVNIDGIET
+2798 EIVVTIEGIET
-2809 HNGCMIWTTN
+2809 HNGCMIWSTN
-2819 SVCDNYSAEFSE
+2819 GICDNYSPEFSE
-2831 CDWAVEICQNSV
+2831 CNWAVEICQNSV
-2843 IEGNSTLLTLGEN
+2843 IEGNSTLVTLGEN
-2856 CRGSQVKMIHKY
+2856 CRGSQIKMVHKY
-2868 ASQDDCSCETPVRV
+2868 AYQDDCSCETPVRV

-2892 HWDTFV
+2892 HMDTFV
-2898 CYGEYLILPAANP
+2898 CYGEYLVLPAANP

-2921 DDGYDDEILLNPVTS
+2921 NDGYDGDILLNPVTS
-2936 ETHTQIIDGV
+2936 ETPTQTIDGV
-2946 PTIELCPI
+2946 PTIEICPD
-2954 WKADGDDGDEEYT
+2954 WKADSEGGDEEYT

-2974 NNLSNY
+2974 NSLSSY
-2980 TKQVNSGDMLLLSDI
+2980 TKQVNSGDTLSLGDI
-2995 PEDSSISVPSGKT
+2995 PEDNVISVPSGKT

-3024 ITGSKYYRSEIPTIE
+3024 VTGSKYSRSEIPTIE

-3044 QFVAEFEEEIPQT
+3044 QFVAEFEQETPQT
-3057 TYSVTFKVGECQ
+3057 TYTVNFMVNECQ
-3069 IDEIQEVTEG
+3069 IGEVQEVSAG
-3079 GYAVC
+3079 GHAQC
-3084 PTSEE
+3084 PTSED

-3101 VFDGEWRLEGTNL
+3101 VFNGEWRLDGTNQI
-3114 TYDETYINNS
+3114 YAESYINNTYPINAS
-3124 YNIVTDTVFVAVL
+3124 TTFIAVL
-3137 TKLGECEYDFY
+3137 NNGDTCSYDFY
-3148 WSIPEELENKDING
+3148 WSIPEELENKDIIG
-3162 NSVTTDSLA
+3162 NPVTTDSLA

-3208 FDNNNIPAIMSNT
+3208 FDNNNIPAIMTNT
-3221 IFDGCWIDTGKRKY
+3221 IFDGCWVDTGKRKY

-3259 CPGGIVTDSDT
+3259 CPGGVVVDSGT

-3286 PNERHGND
+3286 PNERHGSD
-3294 LVADTMPIDWISL
+3294 LVADTMPSDWISL
-3307 YANTAVVTCQ
+3307 FANTAVVTCQ

-3332 LLITNTYFRNGSNQT
+3332 LLVTNTYFRTGSNQT
-3347 LVVQLY
+3347 LVVKLY

-3375 VSTQNVA
+3375 VKTENVA
-3382 IATTLDDTIIPS
+3382 IATALDDSIIPS

-3439 YNVTFIWDGDNPS
+3439 YNVTFMWDSDNPS
-3452 NLIVRSILHGEYADT
+3452 NIIVKGVYHGEYAE
-3467 VEPSPS
+3467 EPDPS

-3478 TGYTFSGWNPVPA
+3478 AGYTFSGWNPVPA
-3491 ETQVTSPDVVFVGV
+3491 ETQVKSPDVVFVGV

-3526 PVVSWTVTT
+3526 PVVSWTIDT
-3535 LQNVEIGHTLT
+3535 LPNVVIGHVLT
-3546 QSEVPSEQ
+3546 QNEVPTEQ
-3554 EILNATDNP
+3554 EILAAIDNA
-3563 NAYLFGSWEGGQ
+3563 NAYTFVSWEGGQ
-3575 SPAGMT
+3575 SPAGT
-3581 ITAAT
+3581 EVSAST
-3586 TIIKAYVTKKTFT
+3586 TTFKAYVKKKTFT

-3618 SMTVPYGYIL
+3618 SMTVPYGYAL

-3634 SNSEILNATGNPEAY
+3634 SNSEILNATGNPDAY
-3649 DLNDLYWR
+3649 SLDDLYWK
-3657 VGNTNTD
+3657 VGNSYTD
-3664 FDGGATVEIVTNRT
+3664 FDNGATVEIVTNRT
-3678 VYAMVVRKFFSVKY
+3678 VYAMVTKKFFTVKY

-3702 NVTPSPYYGD
+3702 DVTPLPYYGD
-3712 AIEIIDAPQYA
+3712 VIEIIAAPQYA
-3723 NHTFDGWKSSL
+3723 NHTFDGWESNL
-3734 NNQLYQPGTSY
+3734 NHNLYQPGTSY
-3745 IVDNTVVFTAQWTD
+3745 TVQNNVVFTGHWTD
-3759 VTPGPYS
+3759 VTPGPYT
-3766 VKFYGDDSALIETQ
+3766 VNFYGDNNTLIEAQ
-3780 TIQYGQHATPPS
+3780 TVQYGQHATPPS
-3792 VTTNEGRKFKD
+3792 VSTAEGRKFKN
-3803 AWIRRSNSETV
+3803 AWVRRSNSQTV
-3814 NNSDFSTYNINA
+3814 YNSDFTTYEINT

-3848 GIIGSQWVEE
+3848 AIISSQWIEE
-3858 NESVQNSGLPT
+3858 NSTVQNNGLPT
-3869 YQQVTEKA
+3869 YQQVTAKA
-3877 NEEGLTYMGN
+3877 SEEGLTYMGN
-3887 ANGECNG
+3887 ANGEYNG
-3894 EGAWRINSPA
+3894 EGAWRLNGPQ
-3904 LDSQTYTNNQIIAY
+3904 LTTQTYTNSQITAY
-3918 PITSETT
+3918 PITEETT

-3941 SSQPSTMLSVEKRTY
+3941 SSQSATVFSVEKRTY
-3956 LTTSQIPT
+3956 LSASQIPT
-3964 PQQQYIDENYE
+3964 PQQQYVDANYV
-3975 FVGWDGNTSERIMD
+3975 FTGWSGDTSERIMD
-3989 NITFTAQWQEKPSA
+3989 NITFTAQWEEQPTA
-4003 IVTWQVN
+4003 TVTWNVS
-4010 YETVDG
+4010 YETVNG
-4016 TMTTVTYRTNEF
+4016 TMTTVLCRTNEF
-4028 NNLPYVL
+4028 DNLPYTL
-4035 QSSDIPVNDAL
+4035 QSSDVPGNDTL
-4046 KAATG
+4046 KGATG
-4051 EYAAFSGGGNQPT
+4051 EYAAFSGGDNTPI
-4064 WSPQNPVGV
+4064 WSPRNPVGAV
-4073 EITGDTTFTATFMR
+4073 INGDTTFTATLMR
-4087 NTYNV
+4087 NTFNV
-4092 TFKLC
+4092 SFKIC
-4097 DDTTVAYSSNPIK
+4097 DDTTLPYDANPVK
-4110 YGQTVNTNIVPN
+4110 YGQTIDMNLVP
-4122 PENENCTLNPI
+4122 EAETENCTLNPI

-4149 FAANCD
+4149 FTASCD

-4162 YQVNTRVTNNTT
+4162 YQVKTRVTNNTT
-4174 RYSINSIR
+4174 GYSINAINI
-4182 VFLWVSTGGSGQ
+4182 FLWVSTGGSGQ

-4226 WVYFQARRAIVT
+4226 WAYFQARRAIVT

-4253 VGYKLTSNTFS
+4253 VGYKLTSNIFS
-4264 VGDYG
+4264 ISDYG